1 MALFGRKHVEEE
13 EDVLDTSASV
23 SQEDLPDLP
32 EPPSSTVVAS
42 GTSITGTMK
51 GEGIIQVEGVVEG
64 EIDLKGAVI
73 VAPSGLVSGPVTADV
88 IRIAGRVEGVVSA
101 RGTTCSLRRPA
112 ASRAISPPCPW
123 WWRTADGSTAPPPC
137 PPKTARNKGRRGLGA
152 NPVLLSLRGLRR
164 PHINTFRRSGSACM
178 MN

>member
-1 MALFGRKHVEEE
+1 MRKHVEEE

-101 RGTTCSLRRPA
+101 RDHLFIEKTGSLQGDFTTVSLVVEDGGRLNGTASMPA
-112 ASRAISPPCPW
+112 
-123 WWRTADGSTAPPPC
+123 
-137 PPKTARNKGRRGLGA
+137 KNGA
-152 NPVLLSLRGLRR
+152 K
-164 PHINTFRRSGSACM
+164 
-178 MN
+178 

>member
-101 RGTTCSLRRPA
+101 RDHLFIEKTGSLQGDFTTVSLVVEDGGRLNGTASLPA
-112 ASRAISPPCPW
+112 
-123 WWRTADGSTAPPPC
+123 
-137 PPKTARNKGRRGLGA
+137 KNGA
-152 NPVLLSLRGLRR
+152 K
-164 PHINTFRRSGSACM
+164 
-178 MN
+178 

>member
-73 VAPSGLVSGPVTADV
+73 VTPSGLVNGPVTADV

-101 RGTTCSLRRPA
+101 RDHLFIEKTGSLQGDFTTVSLVVEDGGRLNGTASMPA
-112 ASRAISPPCPW
+112 
-123 WWRTADGSTAPPPC
+123 
-137 PPKTARNKGRRGLGA
+137 KNGA
-152 NPVLLSLRGLRR
+152 K
-164 PHINTFRRSGSACM
+164 
-178 MN
+178 